1 MMAARCGHTTSVP
14 NNKGGTNDMNANKC
28 IACTVKN
35 CTHHCG
41 TENYCSLEKVSIGT
55 HESNP
60 SMDQCTDCLSFC
72 KK

>member
-1 MMAARCGHTTSVP
+1 
-14 NNKGGTNDMNANKC
+14 MNCHANKC

-41 TENYCSLEKVSIGT
+41 AENYCSLEKVSIGT